1 MAPENSSRIPADLR
15 ASICKLRV
23 LCVGNGGMIGRGG
36 RLWSHRF
43 NGAFLAEM
51 GGLVKEIVFCNWL
64 DNGDDPLCQ
73 TDLGTMSG
81 VRPLGL
87 PPITGGFLRKGINGL
102 RALAILT
109 RELARTHF
117 VYLYWPGRLPWIV
130 SGLCRA
136 VGKPYGIY
144 LRGELDLLS
153 PNFQEAFRHARFVL
167 TTGETLRR
175 AVESHCSAVENV
187 TPMTSLQ
194 PDHILPPRLP
204 SQSGSWDL
212 LYVGRLEERKGVYD
226 LLEAV
231 SYLEEWHHS
240 FTLTLVGHCL
250 DPAGLLGQLPPAV
263 AARVRL
269 PGVIADFESLIPFYR
284 AADAFIVPSHDEGFP
299 RVLYEAMAFGVPILT
314 TFVGSIPSVMK
325 DADNCLE
332 IKVRNPLDIAAKIRG
347 LMTRIDLQTALAA
360 SGHRCIAKLMKSWQ
374 RSHAMQVAERLGQW
388 VAEAGRR
395 P

>member
-1 MAPENSSRIPADLR
+1 MMAPENASRIPADLR

-73 TDLGTMSG
+73 TDLGAMSG

-136 VGKPYGIY
+136 LHGG
-144 LRGELDLLS
+144 RCRT
-153 PNFQEAFRHARFVL
+153 AF
-167 TTGETLRR
+167 
-175 AVESHCSAVENV
+175 
-187 TPMTSLQ
+187 P
-194 PDHILPPRLP
+194 
-204 SQSGSWDL
+204 
-212 LYVGRLEERKGVYD
+212 
-226 LLEAV
+226 
-231 SYLEEWHHS
+231 
-240 FTLTLVGHCL
+240 
-250 DPAGLLGQLPPAV
+250 
-263 AARVRL
+263 
-269 PGVIADFESLIPFYR
+269 
-284 AADAFIVPSHDEGFP
+284 
-299 RVLYEAMAFGVPILT
+299 
-314 TFVGSIPSVMK
+314 
-325 DADNCLE
+325 
-332 IKVRNPLDIAAKIRG
+332 PLDIGERRSREGGRASTNKQNASWP
-347 LMTRIDLQTALAA
+347 TPA
-360 SGHRCIAKLMKSWQ
+360 SGCPT
-374 RSHAMQVAERLGQW
+374 HAGH
-388 VAEAGRR
+388 
-395 P
+395 

>member
-64 DNGDDPLCQ
+64 DDGDDPLCQ

-153 PNFQEAFRHARFVL
+153 PTFQEAFQHARFVL

-194 PDHILPPRLP
+194 PDHILPPRFP
-204 SQSGSWDL
+204 SQSGSD
-212 LYVGRLEERKGVYD
+212 RK
-226 LLEAV
+226 
-231 SYLEEWHHS
+231 
-240 FTLTLVGHCL
+240 
-250 DPAGLLGQLPPAV
+250 
-263 AARVRL
+263 
-269 PGVIADFESLIPFYR
+269 
-284 AADAFIVPSHDEGFP
+284 
-299 RVLYEAMAFGVPILT
+299 
-314 TFVGSIPSVMK
+314 SV
-325 DADNCLE
+325 
-332 IKVRNPLDIAAKIRG
+332 V
-347 LMTRIDLQTALAA
+347 
-360 SGHRCIAKLMKSWQ
+360 
-374 RSHAMQVAERLGQW
+374 
-388 VAEAGRR
+388 
-395 P
+395 